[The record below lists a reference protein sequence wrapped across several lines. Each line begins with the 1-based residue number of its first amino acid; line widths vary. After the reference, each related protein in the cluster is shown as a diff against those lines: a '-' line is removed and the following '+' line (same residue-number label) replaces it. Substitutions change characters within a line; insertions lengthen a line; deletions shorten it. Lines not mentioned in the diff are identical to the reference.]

1 MTQYIEHFDN
11 IGDLY
16 EKTRHGYPLDLYRE
30 VSMLSKFHPNGRF
43 LEIGAGSG
51 IASREI
57 YNYFGKKMVLLEPSA
72 TFFEQLNRKF
82 NDNKNIEIINSSFEA
97 YQSREKFDIIF
108 AASSFHWIQS
118 KTKYKMLS
126 NLLASDG
133 LLVIYCNYYNIA
145 DKCLQKEI
153 AKINQEYGNIHVF
166 DVRSQEQQILEQ
178 IQELNR
184 TSYFKILKSN
194 RYVCNR
200 IYDISNFQSFI
211 RTSVKIINH
220 SDNYYNDIINVIKQ
234 RENQEVNIQITTSL
248 LVACKTKQ

>member
-1 MTQYIEHFDN
+1 
-11 IGDLY
+11 
-16 EKTRHGYPLDLYRE
+16 
-30 VSMLSKFHPNGRF
+30 
-43 LEIGAGSG
+43 
-51 IASREI
+51 
-57 YNYFGKKMVLLEPSA
+57 MVLLEPSA

-133 LLVIYCNYYNIA
+133 FLVIYCNYYNIA

-153 AKINQEYGNIHVF
+153 AKINQEHGNIHVL
-166 DVRSQEQQILEQ
+166 DVQSQEQQILEQ

-184 TSYFKILKSN
+184 TS
-194 RYVCNR
+194 
-200 IYDISNFQSFI
+200 
-211 RTSVKIINH
+211 
-220 SDNYYNDIINVIKQ
+220 
-234 RENQEVNIQITTSL
+234 
-248 LVACKTKQ
+248 